1 MKTFFGAMYKIVK
14 TLKIGEDF
22 FRFSPKNE
30 LASPL
35 SPGSEIVDNSSRKAR
50 FRLASLKKIG
60 DFATRRRSQD

>member
-35 SPGSEIVDNSSRKAR
+35 SPGSEIVNDSGKKDSPS
-50 FRLASLKKIG
+50 LASP
-60 DFATRRRSQD
+60 